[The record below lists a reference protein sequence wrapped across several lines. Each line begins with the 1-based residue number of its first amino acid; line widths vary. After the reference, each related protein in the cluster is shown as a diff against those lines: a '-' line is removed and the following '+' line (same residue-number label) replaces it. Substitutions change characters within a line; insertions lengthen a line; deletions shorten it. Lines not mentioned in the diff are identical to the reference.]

1 MVAHHRLITLKNEK
15 GNGTYQTKNKK
26 LLRTGNYP
34 FHFSKACTHLPHL
47 SKFGESANT
56 CGSETTFS

>member
-1 MVAHHRLITLKNEK
+1 
-15 GNGTYQTKNKK
+15 
-26 LLRTGNYP
+26 LRTGNYP